1 MQDFD
6 LIRPENI
13 DEACSLLAS
22 MGNRARVVAGGT
34 DLMIDLR
41 KHNLPAGTTM
51 LLDISSLSELNYIIE
66 EGEYIRIGAGV
77 THAQLAASRL
87 LKERASVL
95 AEAASALG
103 SPQIRNR
110 GTLGGNIV
118 TAAPCADTAP
128 PLVVLQAT
136 VVLRKGNDQ
145 REVAIESFFKGPF
158 QVDIAPDELLYEIYF
173 KKLPRDSESVFV
185 RLARRN
191 ALAKSRMSLAL
202 AARLN
207 DEGKIEDIRI
217 SAGSVT
223 PLPCRFKAAEAVLLG
238 KIPAEE
244 DMKEAAE
251 LISGEMIERSG
262 YRWSTDYKKPV
273 VEALAVR
280 ALKRVMGVV
289 TDE

>member
-13 DEACSLLAS
+13 DEACNILAS
-22 MGNRARVVAGGT
+22 MGNKARVIAGGT

-41 KHNLPAGTTM
+41 RDKLPAGTRM
-51 LLDISSLSELNYIIE
+51 LLDISSLAELNYIIE

-77 THAQLAASRL
+77 THAQLAASKL
-87 LKERASVL
+87 LKEKASLL
-95 AEAASALG
+95 AQAALALG

-110 GTLGGNIV
+110 GTIGGNIV

-145 REVAIESFFKGPF
+145 REVAIENFFKGPF
-158 QVDIAPDELLYEIYF
+158 QADIAPDELLYEIYF
-173 KKLPRDSESVFV
+173 KKLPRDSGSAFI

-191 ALAKSRMSLAL
+191 ALAKSRMSLAV
-202 AARLN
+202 AARQN
-207 DEGKIEDIRI
+207 DEHKIADIRI

-223 PLPCRFKAAEAVLLG
+223 PLFCRFKAAEAVLLG

-244 DMKEAAE
+244 DLKGAAG

-280 ALKRVMGVV
+280 ALKRVLEV
-289 TDE
+289 

>member
-13 DEACSLLAS
+13 AESCNLLAS
-22 MGNRARVVAGGT
+22 MGNKARVIAGGT

-41 KHNLPAGTTM
+41 KHKLPAGTTM
-51 LLDISSLSELNYIIE
+51 LLDISSLAELNYIIE
-66 EGEYIRIGAGV
+66 EGEFIRIGAGV
-77 THAQLAASRL
+77 THAQLAASKL
-87 LKERASVL
+87 LKEKALVL
-95 AEAASALG
+95 AEAALALG

-110 GTLGGNIV
+110 GTIGGNIV
-118 TAAPCADTAP
+118 AAAPCADTAP
-128 PLVVLQAT
+128 PLVVLQAI

-158 QVDIAPDELLYEIYF
+158 QVNIAPNELLSEIYF
-173 KKLPRDSESVFV
+173 KKLPRDSKSAFV

-191 ALAKSRMSLAL
+191 ALAKSRMSLAV

-207 DEGKIEDIRI
+207 DEHKIEEIRI

-244 DMKEAAE
+244 DLKEAAE

-262 YRWSTDYKKPV
+262 FRWSTDYKKPV
-273 VEALAVR
+273 VEVLAVR
-280 ALKRVMGVV
+280 ALKRVMGV
-289 TDE
+289 